1 MTAVD
6 RLGFHVRL
14 KAPDGMRGTR
24 KGRHEATPARGGG
37 DDEKSLYEE
46 ANSCEKIGEEED
58 VSEKGRVK
66 TQAVGKKIIGAKTV
80 SALNKRVRYKRQ
92 SLNTLAS
99 SRERPG
105 ASSGGPS
112 GDLPDA
118 PASQRRQAAEAR

>member
-1 MTAVD
+1 MKNLSKK
-6 RLGFHVRL
+6 RRI
-14 KAPDGMRGTR
+14 
-24 KGRHEATPARGGG
+24 PAR
-37 DDEKSLYEE
+37 KS
-46 ANSCEKIGEEED
+46 AKKKTSQKKAG
-58 VSEKGRVK
+58 VK
-66 TQAVGKKIIGAKTV
+66 TQAVGMKIIGAKTV

>member
-58 VSEKGRVK
+58 VSEKGRGEN
-66 TQAVGKKIIGAKTV
+66 AGRGHEDNRRED
-80 SALNKRVRYKRQ
+80 S
-92 SLNTLAS
+92 
-99 SRERPG
+99 ERP
-105 ASSGGPS
+105 
-112 GDLPDA
+112 
-118 PASQRRQAAEAR
+118 